1 MGRETKE
8 PTMTDDELNEWLDG
22 YLTRNPEQRAVVVD
36 ALAATSSPESRREVI
51 ERLQEDKAA
60 QTGEKPSDV
69 GL

>member
-1 MGRETKE
+1 
-8 PTMTDDELNEWLDG
+8 MTDDELNEWLDG

-60 QTGEKPSDV
+60 QTGEKPSGV

>member
-1 MGRETKE
+1 
-8 PTMTDDELNEWLDG
+8 MTDDELNEWLDG

-36 ALAATSSPESRREVI
+36 ALAATSSPEFRREVI

>member
-1 MGRETKE
+1 
-8 PTMTDDELNEWLDG
+8 MTDDELNEWLDG

-60 QTGEKPSDV
+60 QTGETPSDV

>member
-1 MGRETKE
+1 
-8 PTMTDDELNEWLDG
+8 MTDDELNEWLDG

-36 ALAATSSPESRREVI
+36 ALAATSSPESRREVK
-51 ERLQEDKAA
+51 RLQEDKAA

>member
-1 MGRETKE
+1 
-8 PTMTDDELNEWLDG
+8 MTDDELNEWLDG
-22 YLTRNPEQRAVVVD
+22 YLTRDPEQRAVVVD
-36 ALAATSSPESRREVI
+36 ALAATSSPKSRREVI